1 MINTRQLKHFLT
13 VAELG
18 SIAAASRALHLSQP
32 AVTRQIHNLEAFL
45 EVELFE
51 RHARGVELTPAGT
64 QFYLDTLKILEQME
78 QAKSHATRLQRGSE
92 GTLNIG
98 ISPQHLWLNEVQQYL
113 TAFRKV
119 NAEIS
124 VNLCTLSS
132 GAQLIALREGRI
144 DAGILCLRPE
154 EDRSLKSKLIYQER
168 MLLAVNSQS
177 RFAHTPPKR
186 LQELLTE
193 EFIWMPEKGVYGF
206 NTLVTRELEKLQ
218 FRPRV
223 SHEGC
228 DYNALLSLVSAGMGY
243 TFVPAVT
250 KYFNRY
256 NVTFHEIPELPELN
270 VNLELVWRADNPN
283 PCLPNFVEGP
293 SAQIRRLT

>member
-1 MINTRQLKHFLT
+1 MINTRQLTHFVT

-32 AVTRQIHNLEAFL
+32 AITRQLHNLEEYL
-45 EVELFE
+45 GVELFE
-51 RHARGVELTPAGT
+51 RHARGMELTSAGT

-92 GTLNIG
+92 GSLNIG
-98 ISPQHLWLNEVQQYL
+98 VSPQHLWLNEVQQYL
-113 TAFRKV
+113 TAFRKA
-119 NAEIS
+119 NPDIS
-124 VNLCTLSS
+124 VNLCTMLS

-144 DAGILCLRPE
+144 DAGILCMRPE
-154 EDRSLKSKLIYQER
+154 EDRLLRGKLIYKER

-177 RFAHTPPKR
+177 PFAQAPPKKLR
-186 LQELLTE
+186 DLLEE
-193 EFIWMPEKGVYGF
+193 EFIWMPEKGAYGF
-206 NTLVTRELEKLQ
+206 NTLVIRAFEEANFAPQ
-218 FRPRV
+218 V
-223 SHEGC
+223 AHEGC
-228 DYNALLSLVSAGMGY
+228 DYNAMLSLVSAGMGY

-256 NVTFHEIPELPELN
+256 NVTFHEIPELPKMS
-270 VNLELVWRADNPN
+270 VNLELVWRADNHN